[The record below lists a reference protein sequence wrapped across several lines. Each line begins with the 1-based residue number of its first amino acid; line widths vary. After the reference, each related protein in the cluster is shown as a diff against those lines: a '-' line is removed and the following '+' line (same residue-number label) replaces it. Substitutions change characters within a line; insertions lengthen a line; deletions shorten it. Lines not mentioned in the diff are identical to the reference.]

1 MVKNIYMDTQ
11 KRKDLN
17 LRLGNLI
24 LAIFLATVPT
34 AITYGTLSVHGLNIC
49 RNLSSK
55 VSNSREIKKTCDQAS
70 WDTTK
75 SYIVLIGFFITLP
88 TWMWFYL
95 SVKRKKESSKKQLVG
110 VYDDKKL
117 EKGNSK
123 ILSCFEF
130 FVIFFVF
137 LAFSTSRA
145 FVCLLAVMPIGLNL
159 FMKISFIRKS
169 AENFPGPNNII
180 EIAEAK

>member
-1 MVKNIYMDTQ
+1 MAKNMCMDLQ

-34 AITYGTLSVHGLNIC
+34 AITYGTLSIHGLNIC

-55 VSNSREIKKTCDQAS
+55 VSDLGETKEKCDEAA

-75 SYIVLIGFFITLP
+75 SYIILIGFFITLP

-95 SVKRKKESSKKQLVG
+95 SMKRKEI
-110 VYDDKKL
+110 DK
-117 EKGNSK
+117 N
-123 ILSCFEF
+123 
-130 FVIFFVF
+130 
-137 LAFSTSRA
+137 
-145 FVCLLAVMPIGLNL
+145 
-159 FMKISFIRKS
+159 
-169 AENFPGPNNII
+169 
-180 EIAEAK
+180 

>member
-1 MVKNIYMDTQ
+1 MQIIKLNSISKNLVLCKKIRNIQCHILDIDKYIYMDQQ

-34 AITYGTLSVHGLNIC
+34 AITYGTLSIHGLNIC

-55 VSNSREIKKTCDQAS
+55 VNPSNRLKEKCDEAA

-75 SYIVLIGFFITLP
+75 SYIILIGFFITLP

-95 SVKRKKESSKKQLVG
+95 SMKNKEINQK
-110 VYDDKKL
+110 
-117 EKGNSK
+117 
-123 ILSCFEF
+123 
-130 FVIFFVF
+130 
-137 LAFSTSRA
+137 
-145 FVCLLAVMPIGLNL
+145 
-159 FMKISFIRKS
+159 
-169 AENFPGPNNII
+169 
-180 EIAEAK
+180 